1 MRPNKNRR
9 LWHTAAMHWPERIPL
24 RTYLI
29 IAAALIAVQ
38 AAVLYAFGQ
47 PPICKCGTVKLW
59 QGVVNSPENS
69 QQLTDWYSFTHILH
83 GFIFY
88 GLLSLIAP
96 RAPIGLR
103 FAIAV
108 GIEAGWEILENSP
121 IIIER
126 YRRLALAQGYF
137 GDSIVNSVSDT
148 LAMTFGFLLARKLP
162 ALVVAGLAVAEE
174 LIVGFIIRDNLTL
187 NVIQL
192 IHPFEAI
199 SRWQAGG

>member
-1 MRPNKNRR
+1 MQ
-9 LWHTAAMHWPERIPL
+9 WPERIPL
-24 RTYLI
+24 RIYLL
-29 IAAALIAVQ
+29 IALALIAFQ
-38 AAVLYAFGQ
+38 ATVLYAFGQ
-47 PPICKCGTVKLW
+47 PPICKCGYVTLW

-103 FAIAV
+103 FVLAV
-108 GIEAGWEILENSP
+108 GIEAGWELLENSP
-121 IIIER
+121 VIIER
-126 YRRLALAQGYF
+126 YRRLALAQGYS

-162 ALVVAGLAVAEE
+162 ALVVVGLAVAEE

-199 SRWQAGG
+199 SHWQAGG